1 MKASLLFLM
10 IVLTT
15 TFTALAQDI
24 KSHQWEDRVLI
35 VMTTDSTLTE
45 FKQQLQLFE
54 AKKEGIQERKLL
66 VYLATPEAYKLWNTE
81 GASWVPGGALYQTYK
96 DRDADLEHLLIGLDG
111 EHKHRWTSVVD
122 TLLLFVTI
130 DTMPMRQTE
139 LKRKKQNLK
148 KQDG

>member
-15 TFTALAQDI
+15 TFTALAQDM

-54 AKKEGIQERKLL
+54 AKKEGIQERKLKI
-66 VYLATPEAYKLWNTE
+66 YLATPDAYKLWNTDDVNWIQ
-81 GASWVPGGALYQTYK
+81 SDALYQTYK
-96 DRDADLEHLLIGLDG
+96 DREADLEHLLIGLDG
-111 EHKHRWTSVVD
+111 TYKHRWTRVVD

-139 LKRKKQNLK
+139 LKHKKQNR
-148 KQDG
+148 